1 MVDKEKLQTGNN
13 MYLDLSECIN
23 TNYENNLLIYV
34 DATDGYLKNKYA
46 LKTGETT
53 LLLTDKLDRH
63 LTYKIV
69 TYTDLILQLVEFEY
83 EEYFKIGIK
92 VNITNEEE
100 AKQLLSEYESERARV
115 GIHLDYNIK
124 NRSIYWKPFNNAD
137 YYVVL
142 IKQNELSELKEL
154 DFLRLVENNTITPI
168 KTNENTMVIDNY
180 DYSSVLVFA
189 VVLNPVPFKYS
200 YFSKIVNLPKFYQI
214 NEKNETIH
222 LNNKFSEIKIN
233 KNSKW
238 DVLTVNI
245 ISPKFLYAYT
255 WGNCDNHTEPEEMNL
270 NSTIMKLKLDIANST
285 NDNCFRLFFSNT
297 SLVSLPTKNAILQYE
312 LSENHYFIIILVIV
326 ICLLLI
332 GGVLLYIFKFRK
344 GHSNRQIENNNKD
357 LLTELNQQ
365 ENHSLV
371 INNNA

>member
-1 MVDKEKLQTGNN
+1 M
-13 MYLDLSECIN
+13 
-23 TNYENNLLIYV
+23 
-34 DATDGYLKNKYA
+34 
-46 LKTGETT
+46 KTGETT

-137 YYVVL
+137 YYEVL
-142 IKQNELSELKEL
+142 IKQNESSELKEL

-189 VVLNPVPFKYS
+189 VVLNPIPFKYS

-245 ISPKFLYAYT
+245 ISPEFLYAYT

>member
-1 MVDKEKLQTGNN
+1 M
-13 MYLDLSECIN
+13 
-23 TNYENNLLIYV
+23 
-34 DATDGYLKNKYA
+34 
-46 LKTGETT
+46 
-53 LLLTDKLDRH
+53 
-63 LTYKIV
+63 
-69 TYTDLILQLVEFEY
+69 
-83 EEYFKIGIK
+83 
-92 VNITNEEE
+92 
-100 AKQLLSEYESERARV
+100 
-115 GIHLDYNIK
+115 
-124 NRSIYWKPFNNAD
+124 
-137 YYVVL
+137 
-142 IKQNELSELKEL
+142 
-154 DFLRLVENNTITPI
+154 
-168 KTNENTMVIDNY
+168 
-180 DYSSVLVFA
+180 YSSVLVFA